1 MFTAGTATKN
11 TPSLSVSC
19 PERNLENSGRKTPM
33 AKEPRL
39 IKFSIKRGGK
49 TYKASYYILQG
60 IITVVSA
67 WGHKSTQVGD
77 LPPET
82 LARLLLREL
91 IETEE

>member
-1 MFTAGTATKN
+1 
-11 TPSLSVSC
+11 
-19 PERNLENSGRKTPM
+19 M

-49 TYKASYYILQG
+49 TYNASYYVLQG

-67 WGHKSTQVGD
+67 WGDKSTQVGD
-77 LPPET
+77 SPPEVI
-82 LARLLLREL
+82 ARFLLREL